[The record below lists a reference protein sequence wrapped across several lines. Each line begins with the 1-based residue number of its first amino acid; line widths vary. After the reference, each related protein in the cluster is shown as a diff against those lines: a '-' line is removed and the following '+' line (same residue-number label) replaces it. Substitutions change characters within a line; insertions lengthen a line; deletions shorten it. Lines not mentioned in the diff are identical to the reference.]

1 MTSWRKR
8 TRRSQPILL
17 TNNGKNF
24 NKSKSGTGGGIPI
37 TALTRSVPN
46 HRLRHRRQVRAARD
60 CSRLAVSRRS
70 RETRRHSALLHITLP
85 PCRPAPR
92 GLEAHSVLEEN
103 SFALE
108 VCAAANEKIAQF
120 RRVIIAAVKR
130 IKPKENLATRGEVLL

>member
-37 TALTRSVPN
+37 TALTSSVPN

-70 RETRRHSALLHITLP
+70 RETRRHSAVATQHT
-85 PCRPAPR
+85 
-92 GLEAHSVLEEN
+92 S
-103 SFALE
+103 ALSA
-108 VCAAANEKIAQF
+108 CAARNEKIAQF
-120 RRVIIAAVKR
+120 RRVIIAAVER